1 MVFPF
6 TNQLLTNFLKK
17 TNMIFYIRKKINEY
31 RLRRF
36 LKKHNKHFE
45 KVKKV
50 KKQFDYL
57 FIETLKRLSNEKK

>member
-1 MVFPF
+1 
-6 TNQLLTNFLKK
+6 
-17 TNMIFYIRKKINEY
+17 MIFYIRKKINEY